1 MQAEM
6 AKFSQLVNQITDR
19 YITGILSKK
28 APLLSQETRLI

>member
-19 YITGILSKK
+19 YITGILSK
-28 APLLSQETRLI
+28 